1 MNFSY
6 HAVRVYWIFLATWSV
21 CGNLGKEAS
30 MVSQHTQTA
39 TATDTHTDTH
49 THTLR
54 AFVCSA
60 NLVGNKHQQ
69 HLNTSFLFLA
79 LG

>member
-30 MVSQHTQTA
+30 MVSQHT
-39 TATDTHTDTH
+39 H

-60 NLVGNKHQQ
+60 TVVVNKHQQ
-69 HLNTSFLFLA
+69 HLNLSFLFLA
-79 LG
+79 LGERGVTRYWG